1 MNEQARVSKARGT
14 RFGDPVPGPA
24 SLQHSPGET
33 PERLCGVDEQYERMR
48 AALLAALA
56 EHERGRFDNAGL
68 QAAIE
73 GLRGTL
79 DNGHAD
85 VEQALFEADVALE
98 YAEDGR
104 PGGGTD
110 QRASLRRMRRNLRE
124 VLG

>member
-1 MNEQARVSKARGT
+1 
-14 RFGDPVPGPA
+14 
-24 SLQHSPGET
+24 
-33 PERLCGVDEQYERMR
+33 VDEQYERMR

-56 EHERGRFDNAGL
+56 EHERGRLDNAGL

-79 DNGHAD
+79 DSAHSD
-85 VEQALFEADVALE
+85 VQQALFEADVALE

-104 PGGGTD
+104 LGDDHSP
-110 QRASLRRMRRNLRE
+110 SLRRMRRNLRE

>member
-1 MNEQARVSKARGT
+1 M
-14 RFGDPVPGPA
+14 
-24 SLQHSPGET
+24 
-33 PERLCGVDEQYERMR
+33 DEQYERMR

-56 EHERGRFDNAGL
+56 EHERGRLDNVGL
-68 QAAIE
+68 QAAIG

-79 DNGHAD
+79 DGAHAD

-98 YAEDGR
+98 YAEDGH

-110 QRASLRRMRRNLRE
+110 ESGSLRRMRRNLRE

>member
-1 MNEQARVSKARGT
+1 M
-14 RFGDPVPGPA
+14 
-24 SLQHSPGET
+24 
-33 PERLCGVDEQYERMR
+33 DEQYERMR

-56 EHERGRFDNAGL
+56 EHERGRLDNVGL
-68 QAAIE
+68 QTSIE

-79 DNGHAD
+79 DNAHAE

-98 YAEDGR
+98 YAEDGN

-110 QRASLRRMRRNLRE
+110 ESGSLRRMRRNLRE